1 MRVISFAQGSM
12 EVDYTLKI
20 RFIYIRIK

>member
-1 MRVISFAQGSM
+1 M